1 MARGQVGVDV
11 KSMIDLVMLKRNIL
25 QYVQNLRAVRGMGQD
40 LSDHHVVLCKIWLV
54 GACIKRREVVIGGR
68 RIRSKKLKEH
78 Q

>member
-40 LSDHHVVLCKIWLV
+40 LSDHHVVLCKIRLV